1 MPVQSVKQFSGMA
14 PLVDPLKL
22 ADSAAVAADWTKFEG
37 TDVRAWR
44 DPIAIEYD
52 TGSGTDIGPVG
63 TTITRLFR
71 FPVFSDSGVFL
82 ARRWLAWASGLLDV
96 HPVISPIPADQY
108 SRLYWTVTSQPMMV
122 ASSPTLSQT
131 LGLTPGPRILGIPAP
146 IERPTGTPVDD
157 SAVTQR
163 QPSEI
168 TNAKPAVV
176 TFPAPD
182 HPFTEGQQVQVVI
195 TTAADATAQN
205 MRELSGKSFFVDDV
219 TANSITLRGSD
230 TTNYSDFVD
239 PSAALVSAVFTDS
252 DFEDRTYVFT
262 LVSDWGEEGPPSP
275 PSDVVT
281 VRRNGGTATITLT
294 WARPNGYDHI
304 ATARVYR
311 TITGTNNTQFFFVK
325 DVALVGGG
333 PSTPVIVQ
341 FTDDVD
347 PLEIGELMPSTEW
360 TAPVS
365 GMFGLTAMQNG
376 FFVAAKGNT
385 LYACEAYQPH
395 AWPDRY
401 RKTCDFEII
410 GIGAL
415 GQSAIVA
422 TSGKTY
428 LATGSD
434 PASLTLQELPI
445 DAPCLASRSIV
456 SIGTGVVYATHDG
469 LALITP
475 SGSQI
480 ITQNIVTKQ
489 QWSALW
495 TGLMSAGF
503 HDGRYIVFSPTGS
516 FKTFSLRIAQDGDL
530 QYTTLTG
537 ITARACAT
545 DTAND
550 TLCFVGPDGSG
561 AMRRLYR
568 FDAALTFHSYTW
580 TSKVFTLQA
589 PANFA
594 VAQVFAASYPC
605 TLQVLAAKP
614 TTGGVTGPIVSVL
627 TKTVTSKDPFRLP
640 SGFTAREWQLTIT
653 GTASVQ
659 RVDMATSIA
668 ELRAL

>member
-22 ADSAAVAADWTKFEG
+22 ADSAAVLADWTKFEG

-44 DPIAIEYD
+44 DPVAIDYD
-52 TGSGTDIGPVG
+52 TGAGTDIGSAG
-63 TTITRLFR
+63 GTITKLFR
-71 FPVFSDSGVFL
+71 FSVFSDDGSFQ
-82 ARRWLAWASGLLDV
+82 ARRWLAWATGLRDV
-96 HPVISPIPADQY
+96 HPVASPIPADQY
-108 SRLYWTVTSQPMMV
+108 SRLYWTTTTQDMMV
-122 ASSPTLSQT
+122 ASSPTMSQT
-131 LGLTPGPRILGIPAP
+131 LGATPGPRVVGIPAP

-157 SAVTQR
+157 SATTQR
-163 QPSEI
+163 QPAEI

-176 TFPAPD
+176 SFPSPD
-182 HPFTEGQQVQVVI
+182 QPFTEGQQVQVVI
-195 TTAADATAQN
+195 TTPADATAQN

-219 TANSITLRGSD
+219 TDNSITLRGSD

-281 VRRNGGTATITLT
+281 VRRDGGTATITLT

-304 ATARVYR
+304 VTARVYR

-341 FTDDVD
+341 FVDDVD

-365 GMFGLTAMQNG
+365 GMFGLIGMPNG
-376 FFVAAKGNT
+376 FFMAGKGNT
-385 LYACEAYQPH
+385 LHFSEAYQPH

-401 RKTCDFEII
+401 RKTLETEFV
-410 GIGAL
+410 GAAAL
-415 GQSAIVA
+415 GQSAVVA

-434 PASLTLQELPI
+434 PASVTLQELPI
-445 DAPCLASRSIV
+445 DAPCLSARSIV
-456 SIGTGVVYATHDG
+456 SIGHGVVYATYDG
-469 LALITP
+469 LAVITP
-475 SGSQI
+475 AGSQI
-480 ITQNIVTKQ
+480 ITQSILTKQ
-489 QWSALW
+489 QWVAIWSN
-495 TGLMSAGF
+495 LMCAGF
-503 HDGRYIVFSPTGS
+503 HDGRYIVFAPTGS
-516 FKTFSLRIAQDGDL
+516 LKTFSLRIAQDGDL
-530 QYTTLTG
+530 QYATFTG

-545 DTAND
+545 DTSND

-568 FDAALTFHSYTW
+568 FDGGLGLHAYTW

-594 VAQVFAASYPC
+594 VAQVFAASYPL
-605 TLQVLAAKP
+605 TLQIFAAKP
-614 TTGGVTGPIVSVL
+614 TTGGATGPLVSVL
-627 TKTVTSKDPFRLP
+627 TKTVASKDPFRLP
-640 SGFTAREWQLTIT
+640 SGFTAREWQFTIT